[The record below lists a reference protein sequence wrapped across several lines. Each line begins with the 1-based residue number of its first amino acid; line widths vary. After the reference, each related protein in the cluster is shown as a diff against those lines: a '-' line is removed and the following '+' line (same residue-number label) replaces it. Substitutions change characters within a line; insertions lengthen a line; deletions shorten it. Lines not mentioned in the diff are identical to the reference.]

1 MTHESPQ
8 PHAETED
15 RVFNAETRRAL
26 RREARRLLTR
36 SQSPDDTATGGD
48 SDR

>member
-1 MTHESPQ
+1 MTQETPQ
-8 PHAETED
+8 AHGETED

-26 RREARRLLTR
+26 RRGARRLR
-36 SQSPDDTATGGD
+36 SPTQASDDTATGGD